1 MVKNWNRVR
10 FSVTRSYYDWNS
22 YSGRRLSVRW
32 LQKQIRLRDDLLQL
46 SLILKILS
54 FFPTVQLPC

>member
-10 FSVTRSYYDWNS
+10 FSVIRSYYDWNS

-46 SLILKILS
+46 SLILKILC
-54 FFPTVQLPC
+54 FFPTVQLPR